1 MGCWH
6 GFLNLSLEWK
16 LPSAGSKVSWLFDLS
31 QIALEIQGFIF
42 SSKRAFMLVILT
54 FGFGCYWRY
63 LFGLETSGLVDLVL
77 KEPDLIWVR
86 LAL

>member
-1 MGCWH
+1 
-6 GFLNLSLEWK
+6 
-16 LPSAGSKVSWLFDLS
+16 
-31 QIALEIQGFIF
+31 
-42 SSKRAFMLVILT
+42 MLVILT